1 MKRRRVRSKT
11 GRIYEY
17 DYSTPR
23 INRKPSVHHPDFKYK
38 EAYKSEALRRVN
50 YQCEICTAKDTKL
63 YIHHKDE
70 LGEGKT
76 KTPNNS
82 PTNLLVVCA
91 KCHMRLHKIGV
102 FPDVKVISR
111 LRAQG
116 HTFEQIGEV
125 FGLSR
130 QRIHQ
135 LLQKCILES
144 G

>member
-1 MKRRRVRSKT
+1 MRVRSKT

-17 DYSTPR
+17 DYSIPR
-23 INRKPSVHHPDFKYK
+23 VNRKPSVHHPDFKYK
-38 EAYKSEALRRVN
+38 EPHEPYTYEALRRAN
-50 YQCEICTAKDTKL
+50 YQCEICATTNKRL
-63 YIHHKDE
+63 YVHHRDD
-70 LGEGKT
+70 LGESKT
-76 KTPNNS
+76 KTPNNDHA
-82 PTNLLVVCA
+82 NLLVLCA

-116 HTFEQIGEV
+116 HTLEQIGEV
-125 FGLSR
+125 FGVSR

-135 LLQKCILES
+135 LLQKYILGS